1 MQTWLAD
8 NFELLL
14 EWDPAL
20 AGVLLAS
27 PLFGALQA
35 GASLPPLPL
44 DTPPLQQWL
53 FSRAELL
60 SPGNAVLLYGIS
72 SSLSTLRLRLSDR
85 PLLIVEP
92 SLDIF
97 LAYMARFPLLP
108 FLVKGELMVACSP
121 EKVLQRL
128 ARYGTLS
135 LLRHPLASQWDGGWY
150 ERLEAHFQARGQQLA
165 AVQQQNMPGML
176 LAQLDVADP
185 LREVLLQ
192 LDPHQPVTPE
202 SLMAWLN
209 GQPERRWQAVERLIA
224 TLDCFK

>member
-20 AGVLLAS
+20 AGTLLAS
-27 PLFGALQA
+27 PLFAALQA
-35 GASLPPLPL
+35 GAPLPPLPL

-53 FSRAELL
+53 RSRADLL
-60 SPGNAVLLYGIS
+60 SPNTAVLLYGIS
-72 SSLSTLRLRLSDR
+72 SSLSALRSQLAER
-85 PLLIVEP
+85 PLLLVEP
-92 SLDIF
+92 SLDTF
-97 LAYMARFPLLP
+97 LAYMGRGPLLP
-108 FLVKGELMVACSP
+108 FLVRGELLIACSP
-121 EKVLQRL
+121 EQVLRRL

-165 AVQQQNMPGML
+165 AVQQQNLPPAL
-176 LAQLDVADP
+176 LARLDPNDPLAEVLAQLD
-185 LREVLLQ
+185 
-192 LDPHQPVTPE
+192 PHLPVTPE
-202 SLMAWLN
+202 SLMTWLDQ
-209 GQPERRWQAVERLIA
+209 QPNRRWLRVERLIA